1 MNSYF
6 ASVEQQAN
14 PFLRDKPVGV
24 CAYLSDNGCI
34 LASSIE
40 AKKFGVKTGLTV
52 RMARELCPS
61 IIILENHPDK
71 YRSTTERIFNLLSE
85 YTDTLEPYSIDEAF
99 LNLTGLVKSFS
110 EAKKICEEIKVR
122 IKTEVGEWLK
132 ASQGLAFTKFLAKF
146 ASDSGEKDNI
156 TIIENIKQA
165 EEWFKKVELTA
176 AWGIGDKLKIRLNEL
191 GINNLMDL
199 KNYPVTNL
207 RQQLG
212 IMGYYLWANV
222 NGIEIDHV
230 KNDEETT
237 AKSIGHS
244 YCMPKRTTDKE
255 YLAKI
260 LMKLCEKTGRRLREQ
275 NLEAKNLAVYWSYAS
290 TSLST
295 SLNHG
300 GYGKSF
306 KTKDSFFT
314 TMDIFRKAFNVL
326 KNFPL
331 PDKVSMLAVSV
342 SDLIPSHNQLSFL
355 EDRLRKKELNK
366 ALDNIND
373 KFGEFT
379 VIYGQMWET
388 GKNVPDRIGFRKSLR
403 PPGIKENIEYHY

>member
-14 PFLRDKPVGV
+14 PFLRGKPVGV
-24 CAYLSDNGCI
+24 CAYLSNNGCI
-34 LASSIE
+34 LASSME

-52 RMARELCPS
+52 RMAREFCPS

-71 YRSTTERIFNLLSE
+71 YRSTTEQIFNLLSE

-99 LNLTGLVKSFS
+99 LNLTGLIKSFA

-122 IKTEVGEWLK
+122 IKNEVGEWLK

-146 ASDSGEKDNI
+146 ASDCGEKDNV
-156 TIIENIKQA
+156 TIIENIQQV

-176 AWGIGDKLKIRLNEL
+176 AWGIGDKLKIKLNEL
-191 GINNLMDL
+191 GINSLMDL

-230 KNDEETT
+230 KNDEETLP
-237 AKSIGHS
+237 KSIGHS
-244 YCMPKRTTDKE
+244 YCIPKRTTDKE

-275 NLEAKNLAVYWSYAS
+275 NLEAKSLTIYWSY
-290 TSLST
+290 
-295 SLNHG
+295 LNHG
-300 GYGKSF
+300 GHGKSL
-306 KTKDSFFT
+306 KTQDSFFT
-314 TMDIFRKAFNVL
+314 TMDIFKKAFGVL
-326 KNFPL
+326 KNFNL

-342 SDLIPSHNQLSFL
+342 SNLITSNNQLSFL
-355 EDRLRKKELNK
+355 EDKLKKRELNK

-373 KFGEFT
+373 KFGDFT

-388 GKNVPDRIGFRKSLR
+388 GKNAPDRIGFRKSLR
-403 PPGIKENIEYHY
+403 PPGVKDELSYI